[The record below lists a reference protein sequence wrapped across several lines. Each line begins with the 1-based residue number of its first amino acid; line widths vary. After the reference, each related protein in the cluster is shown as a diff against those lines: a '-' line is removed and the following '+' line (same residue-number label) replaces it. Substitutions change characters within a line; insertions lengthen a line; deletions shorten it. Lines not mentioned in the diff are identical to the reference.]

1 MRGGR
6 IITLIGAFKLAKALL
21 LVALGIGALSAV
33 HADVSH
39 WVAAVRIDPNNRYI
53 ERALAL
59 AQDPKKLHELGVGTF
74 IYAALFAVEG
84 IGLLAHKRWAEY
96 VTIILTT
103 SFIPLE
109 IYELV
114 EHRSVAKLVIVIAN
128 VAIVAYLV
136 ARVSRYH
143 RRRSWRDGHRAH
155 GVG

>member
-1 MRGGR
+1 MRGDR

-21 LVALGIGALSAV
+21 LVAVGIGALSAV
-33 HADVSH
+33 HGDVSH
-39 WVAAVRIDPNNRYI
+39 WVAAVRVDPNNRYI

-84 IGLLAHKRWAEY
+84 FGLLAHKRWAEY
-96 VTIILTT
+96 VTIVITT

-114 EHRSVAKLVIVIAN
+114 EHRSPAKLVVLIAN

-136 ARVSRYH
+136 VRVARGH
-143 RRRSWRDGHRAH
+143 RRHFWRDGHRAH
-155 GVG
+155 RVG